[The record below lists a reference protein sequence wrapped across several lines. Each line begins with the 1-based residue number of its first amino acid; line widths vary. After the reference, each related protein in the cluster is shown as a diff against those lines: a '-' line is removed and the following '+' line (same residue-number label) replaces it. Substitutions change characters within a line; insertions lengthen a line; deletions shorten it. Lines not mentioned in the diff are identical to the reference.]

1 MLYILSECEEV
12 AGGKQMIN
20 ALLGKRKSNDFYML
34 LELSINEGDYE
45 FANDIHTAMNTA
57 EFELEKIT
65 AKLDENITIL
75 KKLTPE
81 CDKTD
86 YILAACSGALCGV
99 MDIFLVGTPDNSKVG
114 DITDKWFADRTMAF
128 AKMCGWRDQSND
140 SLSSAIK
147 YLEKKFKIP
156 YDQRGAGDAASE
168 IFDLT
173 PKNHHFKSLGHNP
186 TLLGLFFSVLD
197 QFDNTSHFI
206 SDGESIGLQE
216 ADGNFELQ
224 GNDVSS
230 KLFCAFVNWFGHL
243 ISDMSGSSSSK
254 GRCMGI
260 PSPFWSWTNSIIA
273 IKRELNI
280 PIEEFD
286 NSINELAIEIYKQGY
301 DERFQATQVIPVFVN
316 ELLVRMIY
324 SVRRLINYFMTT
336 QKKNRSFKLLWKLCE
351 PFGNATIKRML
362 TVAHGTFCLIDA
374 GDATVRGLITGNGI
388 LNVTEFVMR
397 LNIVGV
403 GRFIISLYGEVC
415 REKKGYSI
423 KEETIILMREKI
435 IIDDYVNGLKYLAE
449 IYDDQELFVFI
460 KELKESDMYIKA
472 FEKTILLAEKRTVP
486 KNKILRNKEDIDSYF
501 KGESLNESEKKD

>member
-1 MLYILSECEEV
+1 
-12 AGGKQMIN
+12 
-20 ALLGKRKSNDFYML
+20 
-34 LELSINEGDYE
+34 
-45 FANDIHTAMNTA
+45 
-57 EFELEKIT
+57 
-65 AKLDENITIL
+65 
-75 KKLTPE
+75 
-81 CDKTD
+81 
-86 YILAACSGALCGV
+86 
-99 MDIFLVGTPDNSKVG
+99 
-114 DITDKWFADRTMAF
+114 
-128 AKMCGWRDQSND
+128 
-140 SLSSAIK
+140 
-147 YLEKKFKIP
+147 
-156 YDQRGAGDAASE
+156 
-168 IFDLT
+168 
-173 PKNHHFKSLGHNP
+173 
-186 TLLGLFFSVLD
+186 
-197 QFDNTSHFI
+197 
-206 SDGESIGLQE
+206 
-216 ADGNFELQ
+216 
-224 GNDVSS
+224 
-230 KLFCAFVNWFGHL
+230 
-243 ISDMSGSSSSK
+243 
-254 GRCMGI
+254 MGI

-388 LNVTEFVMR
+388 LNVTEYVMR

-403 GRFIISLYGEVC
+403 GRFTISLYGEVF

-472 FEKTILLAEKRTVP
+472 FEKTILLAEKRNVP